1 MNLALIKGS
10 VRMLFIAILKHS
22 PENCFMRPEN
32 AKASEEPRKRF
43 ENIEELEKKT
53 GVKLLGAYM
62 NINEHTAYFI
72 LETDDYTG
80 VSRFLGPQLLTH
92 RSAKITPV
100 IKMEEAQRAL
110 DF

>member
-1 MNLALIKGS
+1 
-10 VRMLFIAILKHS
+10 MLFIAILKHS

-32 AKASEEPRKRF
+32 AKAREEVGKWF
-43 ENIEELEKKT
+43 ENMEELEKKT
-53 GVKLLGAYM
+53 GVKLLGGYM
-62 NINEHTAYFI
+62 NPNEHTSYFI

-80 VSRFLGPQLLTH
+80 VSRFLGPQLLTY

-100 IKMEEAQRAL
+100 IKIEEASKAL